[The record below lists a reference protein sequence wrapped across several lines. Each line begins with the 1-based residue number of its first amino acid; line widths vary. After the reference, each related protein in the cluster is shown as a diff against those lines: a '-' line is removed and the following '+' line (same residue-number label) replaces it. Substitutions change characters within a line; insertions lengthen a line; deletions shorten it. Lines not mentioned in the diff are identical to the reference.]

1 MHAAKGAEADL
12 VVIVPDC
19 TTIVRRNMVTPAEV
33 RLAYVAMTSAKKQV
47 VVLTPR
53 TDCYIT
59 HFFGG

>member
-12 VVIVPDC
+12 VIIVPDC
-19 TTIVRRNMVTPAEV
+19 TTIVRRNILTPAEV
-33 RLAYVAMTSAKKQV
+33 RLAYVAMTRAKKQC

-53 TDCYIT
+53 SDCFIT